1 MRNEVIRDPVLN
13 KEYYDEFFESATRLS
28 PSVFDKAF
36 RVGFAELKLE
46 NKLHRMTHVFIDDI
60 KYIIYLY
67 GCGAPL
73 GSILQELRVRVASL
87 GVAAEFIRTHGV
99 EFGASPDRRPIEGSN
114 RCDFQFTGLAL
125 LLLESADDLKAFDQ
139 LVSVESDRGYLLDLL
154 IKSFIP
160 EHTLARKYASSY
172 QAKAAQVWT
181 HPVTRALALP
191 AADRPAALAS
201 FMNRWERMMRPY
213 RGGRYGEER
222 LIAEFAYEI
231 ALAVCAYDIDDSSFN
246 SHPYYPAELVRHYRQ
261 NLRWTRDAWRAE
273 GVGAGV
279 PVIAPP
285 PPKKADLSRSRR
297 KNLARWVELV
307 SDGDVDATESVL
319 ERTGKLRKVKDVCE
333 LMAALQEEGQA
344 IHADIKD
351 DGSVSSQVEAL
362 AEARGLGE
370 FEGPAEPPAGPARCV
385 AVLRAFAGWVAE
397 RGYRLVAVDDE
408 DDAWHGVLVKAEYH
422 AELLTLSAGLGVN
435 AQEPA
440 SVYVD

>member
-1 MRNEVIRDPVLN
+1 MRI
-13 KEYYDEFFESATRLS
+13 
-28 PSVFDKAF
+28 
-36 RVGFAELKLE
+36 
-46 NKLHRMTHVFIDDI
+46 
-60 KYIIYLY
+60 
-67 GCGAPL
+67 
-73 GSILQELRVRVASL
+73 ASM
-87 GVAAEFIRTHGV
+87 GVAAEYVRAHGV
-99 EFGASPDRRPIEGSN
+99 EFDINLDGYLIGGNWREY
-114 RCDFQFTGLAL
+114 FQFSGIAL
-125 LLLESADDLKAFDQ
+125 LLLESQGDLKNFDS
-139 LVSVESDRGYLLDLL
+139 LVSEGNYYRGYLLDLL

-160 EHTLARKYASSY
+160 EHTIARKYASSY

-191 AADRPAALAS
+191 AVDRPAALAS

-213 RGGRYGEER
+213 RRGRYGEER

>member
-1 MRNEVIRDPVLN
+1 MRNKVIRDPALN
-13 KEYYDEFFESATRLS
+13 NEHYDEFFEYFVR
-28 PSVFDKAF
+28 PSSFDKKF
-36 RVGFAELKLE
+36 CEEFAELKLE
-46 NKLHRMTHVFIDDI
+46 NKAHRMTFFFSSDRE
-60 KYIIYLY
+60 YIINLY
-67 GCGAPL
+67 GCGDPL
-73 GSILQELRVRVASL
+73 DSILQELRIRIASMEL
-87 GVAAEFIRTHGV
+87 AAEFVRAHNTELEGW
-99 EFGASPDRRPIEGSN
+99 SKDTRPIGGEW
-114 RCDFQFTGLAL
+114 RRDFQFAGIAL

-160 EHTLARKYASSY
+160 EHTLARKYSNSVY
-172 QAKAAQVWT
+172 AKYAQVWT

-201 FMNRWERMMRPY
+201 FMGRWERMMRPY
-213 RGGRYGEER
+213 RKRHPDGDR

-231 ALAVCAYDIDDSSFN
+231 ALAVCAYDIDDSSFS

-273 GVGAGV
+273 GAGAGV

-285 PPKKADLSRSRR
+285 PPKKADLSRSKR

-307 SDGDVDATESVL
+307 SDGDVDATEAVL
-319 ERTGKLRKVKDVCE
+319 ERTGKLRKVRDVYE

-351 DGSVSSQVEAL
+351 DDSVSSQAEAL

-385 AVLRAFAGWVAE
+385 AVLRAFTGWVAE
-397 RGYRLVAVDDE
+397 RGYRLVAVEGE
-408 DDAWHGVLVKAEYH
+408 DDAWHGVLVKAAYH
-422 AELLTLSAGLGVN
+422 EELLSLSGSLGID

-440 SVYVD
+440 QVYGD